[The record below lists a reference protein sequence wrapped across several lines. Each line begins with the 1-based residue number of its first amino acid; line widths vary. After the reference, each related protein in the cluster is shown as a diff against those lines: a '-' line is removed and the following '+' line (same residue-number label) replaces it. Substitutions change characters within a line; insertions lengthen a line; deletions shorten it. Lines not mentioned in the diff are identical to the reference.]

1 MITVWNRTFHIHR
14 KEFLMDE
21 KDFELL
27 SVLKETRN
35 ISKAADQ
42 LFITQSA
49 LSKRIKA
56 IEKEA
61 GKELFIRSHQG
72 VRFTPAG
79 EKVLEHTAK
88 VAAELAAMRQNLEAM
103 KGGVCGTLNAG
114 ISINFSQ
121 YRLPDILASYHKHY
135 PDVRLQ
141 ITTGQSRHLYRQMVE
156 GTLDVAV
163 LRGEYPW
170 DGFQFLFSQE
180 NICLVCN
187 EEYASRPLSSYAY
200 IGRQTDTTHAADLN
214 RWMRENH
221 VEPQNTGF
229 CMDSVTSCLE
239 IVKRGLG
246 WALLPEIALE
256 HFHGIKKP
264 CIFANGEPF
273 IRRTYIICQQDA
285 RKLPQV
291 SAFID
296 ELKNSR
302 HWPNKL

>member
-1 MITVWNRTFHIHR
+1 
-14 KEFLMDE
+14 MDE

-27 SVLKETRN
+27 FVLKETKN

-56 IEKEA
+56 IEKET

-72 VRFTPAG
+72 VKFTPAG
-79 EKVLEHTAK
+79 EKVLEHIAHIST
-88 VAAELAAMRQNLEAM
+88 ELSTMRQELESM
-103 KGGVCGTLNAG
+103 DGGVCGTLNAG

-121 YRLPDILASYHKHY
+121 YRLPDILASYHRKY
-135 PDVRLQ
+135 PEVRLN

-170 DGFQFLFSQE
+170 TGFQFLFSQE

-187 EEYASRPLSSYAY
+187 QDYASKPLSSYAY
-200 IGRQTDTTHAADLN
+200 IGRQTDATHAADLN

-221 VEPQNTGF
+221 VEPRDTGF

-246 WALLPEIALE
+246 WALLPEIALDD
-256 HFHGIKKP
+256 FYGIKKP
-264 CIFANGEPF
+264 CSFADGEPF
-273 IRRTYIICQQDA
+273 VRRTYIICQQDA
-285 RKLPQV
+285 LKLPQV
-291 SAFID
+291 NAFVN
-296 ELKNSR
+296 ELKIS
-302 HWPNKL
+302 K